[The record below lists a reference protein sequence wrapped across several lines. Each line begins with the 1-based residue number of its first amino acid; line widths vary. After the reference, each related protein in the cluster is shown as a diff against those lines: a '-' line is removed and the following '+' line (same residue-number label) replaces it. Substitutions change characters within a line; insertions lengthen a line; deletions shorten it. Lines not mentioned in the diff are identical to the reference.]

1 MLLYT
6 IPTASEAWSLARL
19 LPILVGDLVP
29 EDDINW
35 ANYVLLLDIVG
46 KVMASKTTRGEASYL
61 TDHIAQHHA
70 VFKQIYPNRPLTPK
84 MHYMVHIPEW
94 TVQWVHAF

>member
-6 IPTASEAWSLARL
+6 IHTASEAWSLAHL
-19 LPILVGDLVP
+19 LLILVVDLVP
-29 EDDINW
+29 EYNINW

-46 KVMASKTTRGEASYL
+46 EVMAMKTTRGEASALAYRI
-61 TDHIAQHHA
+61 DQHHA

-84 MHYMVHIPEW
+84 MHYMVNILKVCMC
-94 TVQWVHAF
+94 T

>member
-35 ANYVLLLDIVG
+35 ANYVLLLEIVG
-46 KVMASKTTRGEASYL
+46 VVMAPKMTRGEASSLAYR
-61 TDHIAQHHA
+61 IKQHHA
-70 VFKQIYPNRPLTPK
+70 IFKEIYPNRPLTPK

-94 TVQWVHAF
+94 TIRWVHAF